1 MFFLVIFCTVCSYVH
16 TLEVPL
22 FFTGNCLH
30 CVCRMESS
38 VQSSEPTEPSDSSA
52 TGSVGV
58 GQKTLLGICSSKELL
73 RDPLPGSTVEPV
85 EKAIRHTEREGG
97 RVTDKPCDTLDS
109 SREVC
114 EVGRSEVGGGVD
126 GSVTCE
132 EEEEEEEENV
142 CRETRSSD
150 GGVCDEGGEGGSSSE
165 KRVSGSEESLK
176 LEDSGQ
182 TDEGGGRQSE
192 GEGGK
197 DDERDMESTTPV
209 ESLSTAETVESPTEG
224 EGEREAVKTGSEG
237 RGGSDGEGE
246 PMEEEDN
253 ECLGKVDTE
262 DIEDRNDEVI
272 GSLTNETPVGE
283 RGEVTENQEV
293 SAAALPAKERDG
305 VAGGG
310 DTVDEKEVVEMMEC
324 SDLAEPGIV
333 EPEDSN
339 QTTETTV
346 GEKED
351 FELTENQEA
360 VVEQED
366 SENLAETSEVER
378 EDSAE
383 TGVGE
388 QENSKQISSPTAAE
402 LDVTVDGE
410 RVAADP
416 DLPSAVPTTAPSVVS
431 SSHLHQVTSPPSC
444 EHTAVSSQS
453 LTPSHHH
460 TLTSSQPAA
469 APSAPVSLWPS
480 STSPHSP
487 TLTSPRPHTLTS
499 PQSHTLTSPQS
510 LVSPHSPTTT
520 TDTAASPHSPTSHT
534 LPSSQPHN
542 VTSPRHHTL
551 TPPQTHSTSSPQPES
566 PSQPPT
572 VTSSQPH
579 TVTSSHPHTVTSSHP
594 HTVTSSHPH
603 TVTSTPPHIVTT
615 SQLSTITCPPS
626 HTVTSSLSTLT
637 NPSAPDAQPAN
648 ESSPSTDCGNEREP
662 ENEVGDERKVEAD
675 TTSLPEEKQP
685 YSRAA
690 NTMEQMQEA
699 EQVMTETTVEPS
711 AEPSGEPSAVS
722 GEKEGQDNEGESA
735 AIVAEMTVPDA
746 ERAVEEQ
753 DKVVE
758 EDSGRPSEMA
768 EEEDGDV
775 NVEERDAVGE
785 GAGEGLQSEQRE
797 MEVRA
802 IQPPSELTTLEE
814 MKGEEEGGMEVEME
828 GEGDTRSSVVHEKEE
843 RLDRHNGDTESGSN
857 PESGVDSTAT
867 GERSNLLGTT
877 VTPCPQGDE
886 ASGETEEAK
895 KLVETEDSS
904 TTPPTTSTDSSDV
917 VEKGEQ
923 ESLVVLVSSASGP
936 LQPTEGHTE
945 QEEEVDTSGDKDE
958 QTLTEVAA
966 APLSTAPTTLF
977 SPAPLTDTGP
987 SVGYLPVTTSQ
998 PAVGQSHENT
1008 TSSPQQETTNV
1019 VVVGTGS
1026 TSTAASISPPPPLT
1040 SDPSSSS
1047 SSGPREKVLTE
1058 LTQVDTT
1065 SIAPEKK
1072 TQVAVVAALAP
1083 TTSAL
1088 PSLSSTSS
1096 TVHSVGDTCLIENSS
1111 INEVDS
1117 VETSTTSP
1125 SLKQDRVNPELPF
1138 ATSSLPVPTVT
1149 SSLPT
1154 PLPLGSVPSTS
1165 SGRPDQDKP
1174 LIEPTQVDATAPEE
1188 NPVFVTTHSATISS
1202 SVQSKRATVERVIV
1216 PSPKRRASDPS
1227 SPPPPGSPP
1236 SLSSHTH
1243 TSGLRR
1249 SASDGAS
1256 PQPSIPTRGAI
1267 MVSSEETVLVSSEE
1281 TVLVSS
1287 GETGVVH
1294 EATQTPPSTRTTFPS
1309 LPTAPVADVGMSPPT
1324 RGISSDR
1331 FCVTPPSGNEA
1342 TPTRVTPSVATPSVQ
1357 IQTMPTQHSSP
1368 VRAVASF
1375 SRTVNQQRS
1384 NTASVVTTPQAAA
1397 TSSSGSTAAHTT
1409 FSPFSL
1415 PISTTASPTNTAA
1428 TTAGAQANTAGAQAN
1443 TAGAQ
1448 ANTAGAQANTAG
1460 AQANTAGAQANT
1472 AGAQATN
1479 TAGAQANTAGAQATN
1494 TAGAQANT
1502 AGAQATNTAGAQATN
1517 TGGAG
1522 ATNTAGAQAQ
1532 FPAGYQPVI
1541 QVTPSGT
1548 IMTLVPTSQLKLAS
1562 MQLSQQ
1568 ASTAAAAEKKKMAA
1582 SSSSGIRPTAV
1593 AGMTK
1598 FDLSERKRALNMVH
1612 PDLLKVFGKPHFTSV
1627 QRMAVPKPQTLES
1640 TEMRKITSQQTD
1652 LPAVA
1657 AVASQTEPTTP
1668 GKVSSV
1674 ADTAQPS
1681 TQGFKLSITTVS
1693 SSSSSSSSSPSS
1705 SSSSSRGVLDGG
1717 VESSDKS
1724 RQLSAPVAR
1733 VPVVVGSTEG
1743 GRREA
1748 GPERAQLGGA
1758 KTAEKL
1764 MVQKAEILGA
1774 CEYSKNVI

>member
-1 MFFLVIFCTVCSYVH
+1 
-16 TLEVPL
+16 
-22 FFTGNCLH
+22 
-30 CVCRMESS
+30 MESS

-85 EKAIRHTEREGG
+85 EKAIRHTERERE

-114 EVGRSEVGGGVD
+114 EVGGSEVGGGVD

-142 CRETRSSD
+142 CRETHSSD

-165 KRVSGSEESLK
+165 KRVSSVGGSEESLK
-176 LEDSGQ
+176 LGDSGQ

-246 PMEEEDN
+246 PMEEEGN

-283 RGEVTENQEV
+283 RGEVTEDQEV
-293 SAAALPAKERDG
+293 SAAAPPAKERDG

-310 DTVDEKEVVEMMEC
+310 DTVDEKEVVEC
-324 SDLAEPGIV
+324 SDMAEPGIV
-333 EPEDSN
+333 EQQDSN
-339 QTTETTV
+339 QRAETTV

-351 FELTENQEA
+351 FELTEKQEA

-366 SENLAETSEVER
+366 SENLAEPSVVER

-388 QENSKQISSPTAAE
+388 QDGSKQISSPTAAE
-402 LDVTVDGE
+402 LDVSVGGE

-431 SSHLHQVTSPPSC
+431 SSHLHQVTSPPCALSP
-444 EHTAVSSQS
+444 QS
-453 LTPSHHH
+453 LSPSQHH

-469 APSAPVSLWPS
+469 APSPSVSLHPS

-510 LVSPHSPTTT
+510 LVSPNSPTTT
-520 TDTAASPHSPTSHT
+520 TDPAASPHSPTSHT

-572 VTSSQPH
+572 VTSSHPH
-579 TVTSSHPHTVTSSHP
+579 TVTSPHSHTVTSSHPHIVTSSHPHTVTTSQLSTVACP
-594 HTVTSSHPH
+594 TVTSSHPPIL
-603 TVTSTPPHIVTT
+603 TS
-615 SQLSTITCPPS
+615 PPS
-626 HTVTSSLSTLT
+626 HTVTSSLPTLT
-637 NPSAPDAQPAN
+637 TPSAPDAQPAN

-675 TTSLPEEKQP
+675 TTSLPEEKQL

-690 NTMEQMQEA
+690 NTMEQMQGI
-699 EQVMTETTVEPS
+699 MTETTVEPS
-711 AEPSGEPSAVS
+711 AEPSVETLAVS
-722 GEKEGQDNEGESA
+722 REKEGQDSEGESA
-735 AIVAEMTVPDA
+735 AIVAEMTVPDT
-746 ERAVEEQ
+746 ERAVEER

-758 EDSGRPSEMA
+758 EDSGRTSEMVG
-768 EEEDGDV
+768 EEDGDV

-828 GEGDTRSSVVHEKEE
+828 GEGDTRSSVVDEKEE

-857 PESGVDSTAT
+857 PESEAGSTAT

-917 VEKGEQ
+917 EEKGEQ

-945 QEEEVDTSGDKDE
+945 QEEEVDTSGDKEDR
-958 QTLTEVAA
+958 QTLAEVAA
-966 APLSTAPTTLF
+966 APLSTAPTALF
-977 SPAPLTDTGP
+977 SPPPLTDTGP

-1008 TSSPQQETTNV
+1008 TSSPHNV

-1026 TSTAASISPPPPLT
+1026 TGTAASISPPPPLA
-1040 SDPSSSS
+1040 SDPSSSSGPSSS
-1047 SSGPREKVLTE
+1047 SSGPREKVRTE

-1083 TTSAL
+1083 TTTAL

-1117 VETSTTSP
+1117 VETSTTSH
-1125 SLKQDRVNPELPF
+1125 SLKQDQVNPELPF

-1174 LIEPTQVDATAPEE
+1174 LIEPTQVDTPAPEE

-1202 SVQSKRATVERVIV
+1202 SVESKRVTVERVIV

-1267 MVSSEETVLVSSEE
+1267 LASSEE

-1324 RGISSDR
+1324 QGISSDR

-1342 TPTRVTPSVATPSVQ
+1342 TPTRVAPSVATPSVQ
-1357 IQTMPTQHSSP
+1357 TQTMPTQHSSP

-1384 NTASVVTTPQAAA
+1384 NTASVVTTPHVA

-1415 PISTTASPTNTAA
+1415 PITTTASPTNTAA
-1428 TTAGAQANTAGAQAN
+1428 ATAGAQANTAGAQAN
-1443 TAGAQ
+1443 TSGAQANTSGAQANTSGAQANTSGAQ
-1448 ANTAGAQANTAG
+1448 ANTAGAQANTSGAQANTSGAQANTSG
-1460 AQANTAGAQANT
+1460 AQANTAGAQV
-1472 AGAQATN
+1472 
-1479 TAGAQANTAGAQATN
+1479 N

-1517 TGGAG
+1517 TA
-1522 ATNTAGAQAQ
+1522 AAQAQ

-1733 VPVVVGSTEG
+1733 VPVVVGSVEG

-1774 CEYSKNVI
+1774 CEYSKNVIY

>member
-1 MFFLVIFCTVCSYVH
+1 
-16 TLEVPL
+16 
-22 FFTGNCLH
+22 
-30 CVCRMESS
+30 MESS

-85 EKAIRHTEREGG
+85 EKAIRHMEREGE

-165 KRVSGSEESLK
+165 KRVSSVGGSEESLK
-176 LEDSGQ
+176 LGDSGQ

-197 DDERDMESTTPV
+197 DDERDMESTAPV

-283 RGEVTENQEV
+283 RGKVTENQEV
-293 SAAALPAKERDG
+293 SAAAPPAKERDG

-351 FELTENQEA
+351 FELTEKQEA

-366 SENLAETSEVER
+366 SENLAEPSVVER
-378 EDSAE
+378 EDSAV

-388 QENSKQISSPTAAE
+388 QENSEQISSPTAAE
-402 LDVTVDGE
+402 LDSGGESTVTVDGE

-431 SSHLHQVTSPPSC
+431 SSHLHQVTSPPCALSP
-444 EHTAVSSQS
+444 QS

-469 APSAPVSLWPS
+469 APSAPVSLHPS

-510 LVSPHSPTTT
+510 LVSPNSPTTT

-572 VTSSQPH
+572 VTSSHPH

-603 TVTSTPPHIVTT
+603 TVTSPPPHIVTT
-615 SQLSTITCPPS
+615 SQLSTITCPTVTSSHPPILTSPPS

-690 NTMEQMQEA
+690 NTMEQMQGI
-699 EQVMTETTVEPS
+699 MTETTVEPS
-711 AEPSGEPSAVS
+711 VEISGEPSAVS

-735 AIVAEMTVPDA
+735 AIVAEMTVLDA
-746 ERAVEEQ
+746 EGAVEEQ

-758 EDSGRPSEMA
+758 GDSGRPSEMA
-768 EEEDGDV
+768 GEEDADV
-775 NVEERDAVGE
+775 NVEEKDAAVEGE

-814 MKGEEEGGMEVEME
+814 MKGEEEGDMEVEME
-828 GEGDTRSSVVHEKEE
+828 GEGDTRSSVVDEKEE
-843 RLDRHNGDTESGSN
+843 SLSRHNGDTESGSN

-917 VEKGEQ
+917 EEKGEQ

-958 QTLTEVAA
+958 QTLTEVA

-1019 VVVGTGS
+1019 VVGS
-1026 TSTAASISPPPPLT
+1026 TSTAASISPPSSLT

-1047 SSGPREKVLTE
+1047 SGPGSISSGPREKVLTE

-1083 TTSAL
+1083 TTSASSSL

-1096 TVHSVGDTCLIENSS
+1096 TVHSVGDTCLIETSTNSS
-1111 INEVDS
+1111 ISEVDS
-1117 VETSTTSP
+1117 GEDIETSTTSH

-1174 LIEPTQVDATAPEE
+1174 LIEPTQVDAAAPEE

-1202 SVQSKRATVERVIV
+1202 SVESKRATVERVIV
-1216 PSPKRRASDPS
+1216 QSPKRRASDPS

-1267 MVSSEETVLVSSEE
+1267 MVSSEENVLVSSEE

-1342 TPTRVTPSVATPSVQ
+1342 TPTRVTSSVATPSVQ
-1357 IQTMPTQHSSP
+1357 TQMMLTQHSSP

-1384 NTASVVTTPQAAA
+1384 NTASVVTTPHAA

-1428 TTAGAQANTAGAQAN
+1428 TAATNTAGAQAN

-1448 ANTAGAQANTAG
+1448 ANTAGANATNTAG
-1460 AQANTAGAQANT
+1460 AQANTSAN
-1472 AGAQATN
+1472 ATN
-1479 TAGAQANTAGAQATN
+1479 TAGAQANTAGAGATN
-1494 TAGAQANT
+1494 TAGAQANAGG
-1502 AGAQATNTAGAQATN
+1502 AGAGATNTAGAQATN
-1517 TGGAG
+1517 TAAAQ

-1743 GRREA
+1743 ERREA

>member
-1 MFFLVIFCTVCSYVH
+1 
-16 TLEVPL
+16 
-22 FFTGNCLH
+22 
-30 CVCRMESS
+30 MESS

-85 EKAIRHTEREGG
+85 EKAIRHTEREGE

-114 EVGRSEVGGGVD
+114 EVGGSEVGGGVD

-165 KRVSGSEESLK
+165 KRVSSVGGSEESLK

-224 EGEREAVKTGSEG
+224 EGEREAVEG

-246 PMEEEDN
+246 PMEEEGN

-272 GSLTNETPVGE
+272 GSRTNETPVGE
-283 RGEVTENQEV
+283 RGKVTEDQEV
-293 SAAALPAKERDG
+293 SAAAPPAKERDG

-324 SDLAEPGIV
+324 SDMAEPGIV
-333 EPEDSN
+333 EQEDSN
-339 QTTETTV
+339 QTTV

-351 FELTENQEA
+351 FELTGKKEA
-360 VVEQED
+360 VVEHEN
-366 SENLAETSEVER
+366 SENMAELSVVER
-378 EDSAE
+378 EDSNQRAE
-383 TGVGE
+383 TGVAE
-388 QENSKQISSPTAAE
+388 QENSEQISSPTAAE
-402 LDVTVDGE
+402 LDVSVDGE

-431 SSHLHQVTSPPSC
+431 SSHLHQVTSPPCALSP
-444 EHTAVSSQS
+444 QS
-453 LTPSHHH
+453 PTPSQHH

-469 APSAPVSLWPS
+469 APSAPVSLHPS

-510 LVSPHSPTTT
+510 LVSPNSPTTT

-572 VTSSQPH
+572 VTSS
-579 TVTSSHPHTVTSSHP
+579 HPHTVTSSHP
-594 HTVTSSHPH
+594 HNVTSPHSHTVTSSH
-603 TVTSTPPHIVTT
+603 PHIVTT
-615 SQLSTITCPPS
+615 SQLSTVASPTVTSSHPPILTSPPSHTVTSSHPPILTSPPS
-626 HTVTSSLSTLT
+626 HTVTSSLPTLT
-637 NPSAPDAQPAN
+637 TPSAPDAQPAN

-690 NTMEQMQEA
+690 NTMEQMQGI
-699 EQVMTETTVEPS
+699 MTETTVEPS
-711 AEPSGEPSAVS
+711 VEISGEPSAVS

-735 AIVAEMTVPDA
+735 AIVAEMTVPDT

-768 EEEDGDV
+768 GEEDADV
-775 NVEERDAVGE
+775 NVEEKDAAVEGE
-785 GAGEGLQSEQRE
+785 GVGEGLQSEQRE

-814 MKGEEEGGMEVEME
+814 MKGEEEGDMEVEME
-828 GEGDTRSSVVHEKEE
+828 GEGDTRSSVVDEKEE
-843 RLDRHNGDTESGSN
+843 SLSRHNGDTESGSN

-917 VEKGEQ
+917 EEKGEQ

-945 QEEEVDTSGDKDE
+945 QEEEVDTSGDKEDR
-958 QTLTEVAA
+958 QTLAEVAA
-966 APLSTAPTTLF
+966 APLSTAPTALF

-1026 TSTAASISPPPPLT
+1026 TGTAASISPPPPLA
-1040 SDPSSSS
+1040 SDPSSSSGPSSS
-1047 SSGPREKVLTE
+1047 SSGPREKVRTE

-1083 TTSAL
+1083 TTTAL

-1117 VETSTTSP
+1117 VETSTTSH
-1125 SLKQDRVNPELPF
+1125 SLKQDQVNPELPF

-1174 LIEPTQVDATAPEE
+1174 LIEPTQVDTPAPEE

-1202 SVQSKRATVERVIV
+1202 SVESKRVTVERVIV

-1267 MVSSEETVLVSSEE
+1267 LASSEE

-1324 RGISSDR
+1324 QGISSDR

-1342 TPTRVTPSVATPSVQ
+1342 TPTRVAPSVATPSVQ
-1357 IQTMPTQHSSP
+1357 TQTMPTQHSSP

-1384 NTASVVTTPQAAA
+1384 NTASVVTTPHVA

-1415 PISTTASPTNTAA
+1415 PITTTASPTNTAA
-1428 TTAGAQANTAGAQAN
+1428 ATAGAQANTAGAQAN
-1443 TAGAQ
+1443 TSGAQANTSGAQANTSGAQANTSGAQ
-1448 ANTAGAQANTAG
+1448 ANTAGAQANTSGAQANTSGAQANTSG
-1460 AQANTAGAQANT
+1460 AQANTAGAQV
-1472 AGAQATN
+1472 
-1479 TAGAQANTAGAQATN
+1479 N

-1517 TGGAG
+1517 TA
-1522 ATNTAGAQAQ
+1522 AAQAQ

-1733 VPVVVGSTEG
+1733 VPVVVGSVEG

-1774 CEYSKNVI
+1774 CEYSKNVIY